1 MMLGKKF
8 LIDILYNIKFHEL
21 VCSVLHELIFV
32 IDTLMKSEIFLKLV
46 SLMGLSSQS
55 FYMGRKGEGVPP
67 LLGGGK
73 GLGCKFEGLILF
85 T

>member
-1 MMLGKKF
+1 MTLGKKF

-55 FYMGRKGEGVPP
+55 FYMGRKGEGAPR
-67 LLGGGK
+67 GG
-73 GLGCKFEGLILF
+73 EGTRVQI
-85 T
+85 

>member
-1 MMLGKKF
+1 MTLGKKF

-32 IDTLMKSEIFLKLV
+32 IDTLMKS
-46 SLMGLSSQS
+46 G
-55 FYMGRKGEGVPP
+55 GEGRRGATP
-67 LLGGGK
+67 GGGGGVVK

-85 T
+85 TWTEGSPAF

>member
-1 MMLGKKF
+1 MTLGKKF

-32 IDTLMKSEIFLKLV
+32 IDTLMKSELFLKLV
-46 SLMGLSSQS
+46 SSMGLSSQS
-55 FYMGRKGEGVPP
+55 FYMGRKGEG
-67 LLGGGK
+67 GGG
-73 GLGCKFEGLILF
+73 GEGTGCKFEGLILF

>member
-32 IDTLMKSEIFLKLV
+32 IDTLMKSEIFLK
-46 SLMGLSSQS
+46 
-55 FYMGRKGEGVPP
+55 
-67 LLGGGK
+67 
-73 GLGCKFEGLILF
+73 FEGLILF